1 MIARY
6 LEMTRFSAELRF
18 MGNPMPSRAFFSC
31 EMISGMYLSILRGHF
46 F

>member
-1 MIARY
+1 MIALSRDDAF
-6 LEMTRFSAELRF
+6 LGKLRF